1 MTLHFK
7 HDTLIL
13 DASCV
18 INLYASRKMVEI
30 LSAVPADITIAA
42 YVADKE
48 ALQIRGSVE
57 NEDIDLQPMIADGL
71 ITIVTPETES
81 ETETALS
88 IAAAIRGQGEAE
100 TGAIAIHRR
109 WTIALDDRRAR
120 NYIAEISSDLQ
131 MVYSLELVKH
141 WVDSQSASKS
151 EIQSALQN
159 IRTGGNYIPRR
170 SNPLHRWWHES
181 I

>member
-1 MTLHFK
+1 MTLQFK
-7 HDTLIL
+7 HDALIL

-30 LSAVPADITIAA
+30 LNSVPTDVTIAA

-48 ALQIRGSVE
+48 ALQIRGSAE
-57 NEDIDLQPMIADGL
+57 NENIDLQPMIADGL

-81 ETETALS
+81 EAETALL

-100 TGAIAIHRR
+100 TGAIAIHRQ

-120 NYIAEISSDLQ
+120 NFISEIANDLQ

-141 WVDSQSASKS
+141 WADSQSIPKS
-151 EIQSALQN
+151 EIQCALQN

-170 SNPLHRWWHES
+170 SNPLHTWWHES